1 MKKLLFTLTL
11 TAGVFAANAQQDPQF
26 SQFMYDKLSINPGFA
41 GIDGK
46 ICGTMFYRNQWMGF
60 GNQPTTSLLN
70 VHAPFPILRGGLGLT
85 VYLDKLGFQKNTA
98 ARLAYSF
105 HLPIS
110 PKLKLGVGLSFGY
123 MGVGY
128 NASWVA
134 VDPVADD
141 KAIPAAT
148 SSAGTMDFGVG
159 AYLKGNNFYVG
170 LSSLHLSE
178 SELKQLSF
186 KNKRHYYLMAGYDYA
201 INPTIMIMPA
211 LRVESDA
218 TATQVDL
225 SVRGMWQSMV
235 WAGVGYRLKEAV
247 YPMVGYQKQV
257 WAAQQG
263 MMRIGISY
271 DVNTNELKNYSNN
284 GLEFFVNFCC
294 NIDKPF
300 KPEKYKTVRF
310 L

>member
-1 MKKLLFTLTL
+1 MKKLLVTLTL
-11 TAGVFAANAQQDPQF
+11 TAGAFAVNAQQDPQF
-26 SQFMYDKLSINPGFA
+26 SNFMYDKLSINPGFA

-70 VHAPFPILRGGLGLT
+70 VHAPFAILRGGAGLT

-98 ARLAYSF
+98 ARFSYSY

-110 PKLKLGVGLSFGY
+110 AKMKLGIGLSVGY

-128 NASWVA
+128 NATWVA
-134 VDPVADD
+134 VDDPAND
-141 KAIPAAT
+141 KAIPGST

-159 AYLKGNNFYVG
+159 AYLKGKDFYVG

-201 INPTIMIMPA
+201 VNPEIMIMPA

-218 TATQVDL
+218 TATQVDA
-225 SVRGMWQSMV
+225 SVRGMWQNMV
-235 WAGVGYRLKEAV
+235 WAGVGYRIKEAL
-247 YPMVGYQKQV
+247 YPMLGYQTEV
-257 WAAQQG
+257 WKEQKG
-263 MMRIGISY
+263 MLRIGISY

-284 GLEFFVNFCC
+284 GLEFFINFCC
-294 NIDKPF
+294 NVEKPF